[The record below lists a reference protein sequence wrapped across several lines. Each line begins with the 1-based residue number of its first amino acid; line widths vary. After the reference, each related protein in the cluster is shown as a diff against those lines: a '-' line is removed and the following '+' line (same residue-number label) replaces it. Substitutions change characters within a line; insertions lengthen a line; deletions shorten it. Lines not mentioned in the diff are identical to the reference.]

1 MKKSGWEERQKRVGM
16 QKSGWEGTAEDNGC
30 SEKKPRGNS
39 GRCPVSQKRKEAGN
53 EGSNYGLSGYNGAES
68 GI

>member
-1 MKKSGWEERQKRVGM
+1 M
-16 QKSGWEGTAEDNGC
+16 QKSGWEGTAENNGC

-39 GRCPVSQKRKEAGN
+39 KRCPVSQKRKEAGN
-53 EGSNYGLSGYNGAES
+53 EGSDYGLSGYNGAES

>member
-1 MKKSGWEERQKRVGM
+1 MGRTEKDNGYEEKLMVR
-16 QKSGWEGTAEDNGC
+16 TAEDNGC
-30 SEKKPRGNS
+30 SEKKLRVNS

-53 EGSNYGLSGYNGAES
+53 EGSDYGLSGYNGAES